1 MHSEKLEPEVYAS
14 PDERPTQNQIDDF
27 QGVHRQGDATD
38 PPNDLSEGNLNAL
51 LHRVAS
57 PSLNEIDRV
66 IHDLESVREILCKE
80 GERVARE
87 IIYYASLSRASMSA
101 MKVISKCTEQWKD
114 AREQT

>member
-14 PDERPTQNQIDDF
+14 PDERPTQNQSDAI
-27 QGVHRQGDATD
+27 QGFHRQGDAAD
-38 PPNDLSEGNLNAL
+38 PPHDSSEANLDAL
-51 LHRVAS
+51 LDGIAS
-57 PSLNEIDRV
+57 PSLNEIDRI
-66 IHDLESVREILCKE
+66 IHDLENVREILCKE